1 MNFYSNFVTI
11 IESNNT
17 QVYALCPF
25 HKEKVPSFTINI
37 DTHQWYCHGC
47 GEGGGYVS
55 FLQKFMDIDK
65 KTAMQI
71 VKDWS
76 DGKPLPFPA
85 ENVVEEAY
93 RNLKS
98 SKLALDIIHSW
109 GISDKI
115 IEKYKIGYSN
125 AERRYY
131 FPIRTS
137 TGYFV

>member
-71 VKDWS
+71 VQDWS
-76 DGKPLPFPA
+76 DGKPLP
-85 ENVVEEAY
+85 
-93 RNLKS
+93 
-98 SKLALDIIHSW
+98 
-109 GISDKI
+109 
-115 IEKYKIGYSN
+115 
-125 AERRYY
+125 
-131 FPIRTS
+131 
-137 TGYFV
+137 

>member
-71 VKDWS
+71 VQDWS
-76 DGKPLPFPA
+76 DGKPLPFPT
-85 ENVVEEAY
+85 ENVVEEKVLKKS
-93 RNLKS
+93 RNK
-98 SKLALDIIHSW
+98 
-109 GISDKI
+109 
-115 IEKYKIGYSN
+115 
-125 AERRYY
+125 
-131 FPIRTS
+131 RTKND
-137 TGYFV
+137 VEE